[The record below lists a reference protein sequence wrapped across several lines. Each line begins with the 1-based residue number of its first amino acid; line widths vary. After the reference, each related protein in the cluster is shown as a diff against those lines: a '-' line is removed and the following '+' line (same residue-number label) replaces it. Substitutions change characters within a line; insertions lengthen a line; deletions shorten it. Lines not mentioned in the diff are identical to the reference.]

1 MLFPFSTKSSGL
13 TWLNNVMDLNNL
25 PLLSKIILVIGFTL
39 GIISLIIF
47 LRYPI
52 MLILMKYS
60 PKYREFIKKDLAR
73 KKSGK
78 L

>member
-1 MLFPFSTKSSGL
+1 MI
-13 TWLNNVMDLNNL
+13 DLNSL

-39 GIISLIIF
+39 GIFSLIIF

-60 PKYREFIKKDLAR
+60 PKYREFIKKNLAK
-73 KKSGK
+73 KKSK
-78 L
+78 KIVP